1 MEKCPRVLI
10 VNAQSMYKKNAT
22 GITLQS
28 IWSGWDA
35 DCLFEV
41 YSDPVVMDQCNQRI
55 KSYCI
60 PPSHIIQFSRGKV
73 AQSIN
78 SNIKAA
84 STQQSSNNK
93 IKSYLRQ
100 FAVCTLDSISVKLD
114 KSTIDAIR
122 DFHPQVIYTLGASV
136 SIMRLVNQLS
146 MQLNIPVI
154 MHFMDNWA
162 EHIQW
167 EDNPL
172 LSLYKSSL
180 KKKMLACIKRC
191 KLVVTISSSMAEAYH
206 EKFQKETLVLM
217 NTVDLS
223 KFKGPASKPT
233 GITHFVYAGG
243 LHLDRWK
250 ALKEIAEAI
259 KETDGKG
266 ILDIFTSKDSIELYH
281 SNFKMLPV
289 AFHEAVPHEHI
300 NEVYQ
305 KADVLVHTEVQS
317 EKMKGFFQIF
327 DFHQNPGIS
336 GNGKTN
342 FVLWTTGYEA
352 VRVPLTKSSSSNGE
366 CERGTTVLCKS
377 FGVG

>member
-1 MEKCPRVLI
+1 
-10 VNAQSMYKKNAT
+10 
-22 GITLQS
+22 
-28 IWSGWDA
+28 
-35 DCLFEV
+35 
-41 YSDPVVMDQCNQRI
+41 
-55 KSYCI
+55 
-60 PPSHIIQFSRGKV
+60 
-73 AQSIN
+73 
-78 SNIKAA
+78 
-84 STQQSSNNK
+84 
-93 IKSYLRQ
+93 
-100 FAVCTLDSISVKLD
+100 
-114 KSTIDAIR
+114 
-122 DFHPQVIYTLGASV
+122 
-136 SIMRLVNQLS
+136 
-146 MQLNIPVI
+146 
-154 MHFMDNWA
+154 
-162 EHIQW
+162 
-167 EDNPL
+167 
-172 LSLYKSSL
+172 
-180 KKKMLACIKRC
+180 MLACIKRC

-317 EKMKGFFQIF
+317 EKMKGFFKYS
-327 DFHQNPGIS
+327 IS
-336 GNGKTN
+336 
-342 FVLWTTGYEA
+342 
-352 VRVPLTKSSSSNGE
+352 TKIPEYLATENQF
-366 CERGTTVLCKS
+366 CFMDHRI
-377 FGVG
+377 

>member
-1 MEKCPRVLI
+1 MIKGVTFVMLSGERKIMGKYPRVLI
-10 VNAQSMYKKNAT
+10 VNAQSMYKRNAT

-28 IWSGWDA
+28 IWGGWDV
-35 DCLFEV
+35 DCLLEV
-41 YSDPVVMDQCNQRI
+41 YSDPVVTDQTDQKI
-55 KSYCI
+55 KSCCI
-60 PPSHIIQFSRGKV
+60 PPSNIVRFARGKA

-78 SNIKAA
+78 SNIKAT
-84 STQQSSNNK
+84 SIQHSSNSNL
-93 IKSYLRQ
+93 KSYLRQ
-100 FAVCTLDSISVKLD
+100 FAVCELDSVAVNLD
-114 KSTIDAIR
+114 KATIEAIR
-122 DFHPQVIYTLGASV
+122 DFQPQVIYTLGASV

-223 KFKGPASKPT
+223 KFKGPASRHT

-266 ILDIFTSKDSIELYH
+266 ILDIFTSKDSIELYR

-289 AFHEAVPHEHI
+289 AFH
-300 NEVYQ
+300 
-305 KADVLVHTEVQS
+305 
-317 EKMKGFFQIF
+317 G
-327 DFHQNPGIS
+327 
-336 GNGKTN
+336 
-342 FVLWTTGYEA
+342 
-352 VRVPLTKSSSSNGE
+352 
-366 CERGTTVLCKS
+366 
-377 FGVG
+377 